1 MEVFKIHEQVR
12 LHKGY
17 LRGIAYDL
25 PRQSYWFLPVA
36 VIDAVQELDG
46 SPIER
51 LLERLARPDIPPGP
65 WADRL
70 LNEEVIFLLPRAFMA
85 NFPALDLSYAKPGVI
100 STAVLPLPQM
110 NSAIVEV
117 LEMAGCQHLAVEV
130 DPKEVRRLSELWSVL
145 DATSVNSVSLH
156 IPNTEGLE
164 RLLKRQIHAK
174 VKQVYVHD
182 GPSFASRMERGF
194 ALHYSKTL
202 GKEKYFRP
210 SLVLN
215 QDIYLEAIAR
225 NTYFNRKIFLTRDGH
240 VTVGDEKARAL
251 GRGKQNARDLQAHL
265 DSLETPAIW
274 LMRKD
279 KVSVCA
285 NCELR
290 YMCVDPRVPKQRSDG
305 SYFHESECSY
315 NPFIAKW
322 SDEPGFV
329 ALAKC
334 GVVSNAEGLRID
346 HELIAA
352 INAALWSA

>member
-36 VIDAVQELDG
+36 VIDAVQELEG

-51 LLERLARPDIPPGP
+51 LLERLAHPEIPPGP

-70 LNEEVIFLLPRAFMA
+70 LNEEVIFLLPQAFMA
-85 NFPALDLSYAKPGVI
+85 NFLALDLSYAKPGVI

-117 LEMAGCQHLAVEV
+117 LERAGCQHLAVEV
-130 DPKEVRRLSELWSVL
+130 DPQEVRSLSKLWSVL

-156 IPNTEGLE
+156 LPHAGDLE
-164 RLLKRQIHAK
+164 KLLKRQMHAK

-202 GKEKYFRP
+202 GTEKYFRP

-240 VTVGDEKARAL
+240 VTVGDQKWRVL
-251 GRGKQNARDLQAHL
+251 GRGKHGARELQTHL

-274 LMRKD
+274 LTRKD

-290 YMCVDPRVPKQRSDG
+290 YMCVDPRVPKQRKDG
-305 SYFHESECSY
+305 LHYHETECSY
-315 NPFIAKW
+315 NPYIAKW
-322 SDEPGFV
+322 SDEPGFS
-329 ALAKC
+329 ALAEC
-334 GVVSNAEGLRID
+334 GIVSNAEAFSID
-346 HELIAA
+346 HDRIAGINSEL
-352 INAALWSA
+352 WGE